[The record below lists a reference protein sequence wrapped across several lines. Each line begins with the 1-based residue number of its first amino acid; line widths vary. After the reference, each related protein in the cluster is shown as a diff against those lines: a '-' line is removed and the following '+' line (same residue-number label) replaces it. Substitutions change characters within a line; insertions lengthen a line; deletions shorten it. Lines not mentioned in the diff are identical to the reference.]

1 MFSVMS
7 RQLLEKLRAEKD
19 KMLPDEATI
28 IFTHFP
34 RYDVIVG
41 SLYSW
46 IETLIWQHKLFYSFK
61 TTLW

>member
-19 KMLPDEATI
+19 KMSPDKATI

-46 IETLIWQHKLFYSFK
+46 IETLI
-61 TTLW
+61 